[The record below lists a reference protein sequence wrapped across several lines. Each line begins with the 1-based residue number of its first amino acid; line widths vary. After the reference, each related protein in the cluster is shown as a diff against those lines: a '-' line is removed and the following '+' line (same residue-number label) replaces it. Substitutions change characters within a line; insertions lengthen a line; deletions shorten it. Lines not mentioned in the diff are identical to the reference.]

1 MKSRI
6 IAASLSAVLL
16 LGACGSG
23 TATVDAPAQ
32 TQSIELI
39 NPAAADQLIEDNAG
53 SGDFV
58 ILDIRTPEEFNAGR
72 IAGSVNID
80 FYEAN
85 FASELDKLDKDK
97 TYFVYCNSGNR
108 SGTAMGTMR
117 DLGFIDVYDL
127 DGGIQAW
134 YNSGF
139 DITQ

>member
-6 IAASLSAVLL
+6 IAASLSAVVL

-23 TATVDAPAQ
+23 TATVDAPTQ

-39 NPAAADQLIEDNAG
+39 NPADADQLLEDNSG

-72 IAGSVNID
+72 IAGSINID

-117 DLGFIDVYDL
+117 DLGFVDVYDL

>member
-1 MKSRI
+1 MRTRA
-6 IAASLSAVLL
+6 IAAILSAAVL

-23 TATVDAPAQ
+23 TATVEAPAA
-32 TQSIELI
+32 QSIQLI
-39 NPAAADQLIEDNAG
+39 NAGDANQLLADNSG
-53 SGDFV
+53 SADFV
-58 ILDIRTPEEFNAGR
+58 ILDIRTPQEFGSGR
-72 IAGSVNID
+72 IAGSINID
-80 FYEAN
+80 FYESN

-117 DLGFIDVYDL
+117 DLGFTDVYDL

-134 YNSGF
+134 YGSGF

>member
-1 MKSRI
+1 MRTRI
-6 IAASLSAVLL
+6 IAATLSAAVL

-23 TATVDAPAQ
+23 TATVEAQ
-32 TQSIELI
+32 ATQSIQLI
-39 NPAAADQLIEDNAG
+39 NAGEANQLLADN
-53 SGDFV
+53 SGASDFV
-58 ILDIRTPEEFNAGR
+58 ILDIRTPQEFSSGR

-80 FYEAN
+80 FYESN

-117 DLGFIDVYDL
+117 DLGFTDVYDL

-134 YNSGF
+134 FSSGF

>member
-1 MKSRI
+1 MRTRI
-6 IAASLSAVLL
+6 IAATLSATVL

-23 TATVDAPAQ
+23 TATVDAPA
-32 TQSIELI
+32 TQSLQLI
-39 NPAAADQLIEDNAG
+39 NAGEANQLLADNSG

-58 ILDIRTPEEFNAGR
+58 ILDIRTPDEFNSGR
-72 IAGSVNID
+72 IADSINLD
-80 FYEAN
+80 FYESN

-108 SGTAMGTMR
+108 SGNAMGTMR
-117 DLGFIDVYDL
+117 DLGFTEVYDL

-134 YNSGF
+134 YSSGF

>member
-1 MKSRI
+1 MKTRI
-6 IAASLSAVLL
+6 IAATLSAAVL

-23 TATVDAPAQ
+23 TATVDAPA

-39 NPAAADQLIEDNAG
+39 NAGEANQLVADNSG

-58 ILDIRTPEEFNAGR
+58 ILDIRTPDEFDSGR
-72 IAGSVNID
+72 ITGSINLD
-80 FYEAN
+80 FYESN

-108 SGTAMGTMR
+108 SGSAMGTMR
-117 DLGFIDVYDL
+117 DLGFTDVYDL

-134 YNSGF
+134 YSSGF